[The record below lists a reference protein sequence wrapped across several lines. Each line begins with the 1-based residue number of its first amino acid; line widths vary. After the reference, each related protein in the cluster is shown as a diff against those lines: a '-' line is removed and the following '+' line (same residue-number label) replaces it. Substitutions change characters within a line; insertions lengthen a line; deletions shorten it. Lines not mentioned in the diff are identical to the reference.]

1 MLKNLGKIS
10 LLRMSFNKSEG
21 YSLASISRVLK
32 PSDKKKIFFSSS
44 DWTAGKGVLVVA

>member
-21 YSLASISRVLK
+21 YSLASSSRVLK
-32 PSDKKKIFFSSS
+32 PSDKKKIFFRRAIGLPAKES
-44 DWTAGKGVLVVA
+44 